1 MPYIQFQFRR
11 GLASEWTSA
20 NPVLAAGEMG
30 IETDTHKI
38 KIGNGTTN
46 WGLLTYGLFATDLQ
60 LTTAVGATTNI
71 AVSITNTTVSS
82 NTVTGALT
90 VSGGVGVGGNFN
102 LGGNASVTGKTTV
115 GNIIYPTS
123 NNTINIGTPTARFGT
138 IFTSGNSLDLGG
150 TLLSANLGNLYVN
163 NVLVIS
169 GNNFS
174 VSTGNFST
182 SLSTPT
188 VLSNSAAV
196 NVGTSATIVDQFA
209 VGTYTTAKYIIQ
221 STNGS
226 NYHSTEA
233 FLVNDGTNAYLTVYA
248 SVTNNIKLINLDADI
263 SGGNVRLRATGTGAG
278 NSVKVFSTKI

>member
-30 IETDTHKI
+30 IETDTHKA
-38 KIGNGTTN
+38 KIGDGTTH
-46 WGLLTYGLFATDLQ
+46 WRLLPYGLFASDLQ
-60 LTTAVGATTNI
+60 ETTTVGATTNI

-102 LGGNASVTGKTTV
+102 LGGNASVTGKTSV

-138 IFTSGNSLDLGG
+138 IFASGNSLDLGG
-150 TLLSANLGNLYVN
+150 TVLSASLGNLYVN

-169 GNNFS
+169 GNNIS

-182 SLSTPT
+182 SVSTPT

-196 NVGTSATIVDQFA
+196 NVGTSATTVDQFA
-209 VGTYTTAKYIIQ
+209 VGAYTTAKYIIQ
-221 STNGS
+221 TTNGS

-263 SGGNVRLRATGTGAG
+263 SSGNVRLRATGTGVG